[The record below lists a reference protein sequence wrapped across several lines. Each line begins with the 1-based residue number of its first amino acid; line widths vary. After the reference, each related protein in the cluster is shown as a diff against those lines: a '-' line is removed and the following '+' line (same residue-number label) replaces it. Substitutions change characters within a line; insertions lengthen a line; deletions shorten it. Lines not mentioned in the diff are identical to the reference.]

1 MKWTKIIISCCIIFI
16 IACRKVEILP
26 IPEPVNTNIFGV
38 KESAVVD
45 GQEIKFTLKTDGVHT
60 LTIGN
65 DATGQVI
72 TRERFIGKIGE
83 NKLILYTK
91 SLPVTYLYLLLE
103 DGNKTQVGKTI
114 IIIK

>member
-1 MKWTKIIISCCIIFI
+1 MRKLYFILFLLLIS
-16 IACRKVEILP
+16 ACRKVEILP

-38 KESAVVD
+38 KETAVID

-83 NKLILYTK
+83 NKLTLYTK

-103 DGNKTQVGKTI
+103 DRNKTQVGKTT

>member
-1 MKWTKIIISCCIIFI
+1 MRKICFI
-16 IACRKVEILP
+16 LGLLLLSACTKVELP
-26 IPEPVNTNIFGV
+26 TPIVVTNTDIFSV

>member
-1 MKWTKIIISCCIIFI
+1 MRKLYFILFLLLIS
-16 IACRKVEILP
+16 ACRKVEILP

-38 KESAVVD
+38 KETAVVD

-83 NKLILYTK
+83 NKLTLYTK

-103 DGNKTQVGKTI
+103 DGNKTQVGKTT

>member
-1 MKWTKIIISCCIIFI
+1 MRKLYFILFLLLISACTKM
-16 IACRKVEILP
+16 EIP
-26 IPEPVNTNIFGV
+26 IPVAPTNTDIFSV
-38 KESAVVD
+38 KESAVTD

-60 LTIGN
+60 LTIGD

>member
-1 MKWTKIIISCCIIFI
+1 MRKICFI
-16 IACRKVEILP
+16 LSLVLLSACTKVEIVPTPPP
-26 IPEPVNTNIFGV
+26 INTDIFSA
-38 KESAVVD
+38 KESVVTD

-83 NKLILYTK
+83 NKLTLYTK
-91 SLPVTYLYLLLE
+91 SLPTSYLYLLLE
-103 DGNKTQVGKTI
+103 DGNKTQVGKTT

>member
-1 MKWTKIIISCCIIFI
+1 MRKLYFILFLLLIS
-16 IACRKVEILP
+16 ACRKVEILP

-83 NKLILYTK
+83 NKLTLYTK

-103 DGNKTQVGKTI
+103 DGNKTQVGKTT

>member
-1 MKWTKIIISCCIIFI
+1 MRKLYFILFLLLIS
-16 IACRKVEILP
+16 ACRKVEILP

-38 KESAVVD
+38 KESAVAD

-83 NKLILYTK
+83 NKLTLYTK

-103 DGNKTQVGKTI
+103 DGNKTQVGKTT

>member
-1 MKWTKIIISCCIIFI
+1 MRKLYFILFLLLISACTKM
-16 IACRKVEILP
+16 EIP
-26 IPEPVNTNIFGV
+26 IPVAPTNTDIFSV
-38 KESAVVD
+38 KESAVTD

-60 LTIGN
+60 LTIGD

-103 DGNKTQVGKTI
+103 DVNKTQVGKTI

>member
-1 MKWTKIIISCCIIFI
+1 MRKICFI
-16 IACRKVEILP
+16 LGLVLLSACTKVELP
-26 IPEPVNTNIFGV
+26 TPVAPTNTNIFSV

-45 GQEIKFTLKTDGVHT
+45 GQIIIFTLKSDGVYT
-60 LTIGN
+60 LTIG
-65 DATGQVI
+65 DEATNQVV

-83 NKLILYTK
+83 NKLTLYTK

-103 DGNKTQVGKTI
+103 DEAKTQVGKTT

>member
-1 MKWTKIIISCCIIFI
+1 MRKLYFILFLLLIS
-16 IACRKVEILP
+16 ACRKVEILP

-38 KESAVVD
+38 KETAVVD

-83 NKLILYTK
+83 NKLTLYTK
-91 SLPVTYLYLLLE
+91 SLPTSYLYELLE
-103 DGNKTQVGKTI
+103 DENKTQVGKTT

>member
-1 MKWTKIIISCCIIFI
+1 MRKLYFILFLLLISACTKM
-16 IACRKVEILP
+16 EIP
-26 IPEPVNTNIFGV
+26 IPVAPTNTDIFSV
-38 KESAVVD
+38 KESAVTD

>member
-1 MKWTKIIISCCIIFI
+1 MRKLYFIIFLLLI
-16 IACRKVEILP
+16 SACRKVEIIP

-38 KESAVVD
+38 KETAVVD

-65 DATGQVI
+65 DVTGQVI

-83 NKLILYTK
+83 NKLTLYTK

-103 DGNKTQVGKTI
+103 DGDKTQVGKTT

>member
-1 MKWTKIIISCCIIFI
+1 MRKLYFILFLLLIS
-16 IACRKVEILP
+16 ACRKVEILP

-38 KESAVVD
+38 KESTVID

-103 DGNKTQVGKTI
+103 DGNKTQVGKTT